1 MSPFLLWEAGGEHNC
16 RVTTLTAPQVR
27 AVGAGATGAG
37 LLGIWAVIAPQVV
50 APPGVA
56 PWYVAAAMV
65 PCLLVS
71 VLLVA
76 RLPGAAITRVVTALT
91 LCNLA
96 GLAVESLLLWHSAHG
111 GPPFSHTSSAALSG
125 GWTVLAAIP
134 FWVGTLPLLPVLLVV
149 FPDGV
154 AARGLW
160 RYVFIGQMLSLTVM
174 LPVLVDQADG
184 ATAGWL
190 VAAGTVAGVFI
201 LVSGMARTLSL
212 VRMWWRSRGERRAQM
227 RPLVVVAGMLTTF
240 YAVVEI
246 STLITGGFGDDES
259 LVGGLTYAF
268 IVGGLPTAIGI
279 SMLRHRLYGI
289 EVAVNR
295 VALTALLSVMLFGVY
310 TATVVAAS
318 AIAGGGSSLSW
329 GPLLAA
335 ATTVAAVGPLYR
347 LSRQSVNQ
355 VMFGDRDRP
364 DRALR
369 QLATRLGE
377 TVDPLNVPQTLVDE
391 VARALRLP
399 FVALDRDTEAGPVR
413 AAARGETPD
422 AGRVVTYPIEF
433 GGLRLAV
440 LSVAPRSGQDA
451 LSPPDR
457 ALLADLASQAGTAL
471 YAGQL
476 TDELAE
482 SRERLW
488 QARLDERAHLRRALH
503 DGLSP
508 ALAGIGMAAA
518 AALGRGSADPA
529 VYQLLARIRDEA
541 GGGSAS
547 LRALLE
553 GLRPPGLAELG
564 LVAAIE
570 QRAGEMALATGI
582 AYEVRPDQELAALGT
597 DVEQVAYLVSVEAM
611 TNVARHAG
619 ATRCSITMANE
630 QGNVVIAVADNGH
643 GVPEQARDGDGL
655 RSAKERLAACGGDF
669 SLSRAEGG
677 GALLRAR
684 LPAWRPA

>member
-1 MSPFLLWEAGGEHNC
+1 VNPGEHTWQ
-16 RVTTLTAPQVR
+16 VTNLTAPQLR
-27 AVGAGATGAG
+27 AVGLGVLGVC
-37 LLGIWAVIAPQVV
+37 LLGTWAVITPQVV
-50 APPGVA
+50 TSADQER
-56 PWYVAAAMV
+56 WYVVVAMV

-71 VLLVA
+71 LLLVA
-76 RLPGAAITRVVTALT
+76 RLPGAAMTRVIVALT
-91 LCNLA
+91 LCHLA
-96 GLAVESLLLWHSAHG
+96 GLAIESIRLWRSAHG
-111 GPPFSHTSSAALSG
+111 GPAFSHLAWAAESG
-125 GWTVLAAIP
+125 GWAVVDAIP

-154 AARGLW
+154 APRGWW
-160 RYVFIGQMLSLTVM
+160 RYIFIGQMISLVVM

-184 ATAGWL
+184 VTIGWL
-190 VAAGTVAGVFI
+190 VAIGAVAGLFI
-201 LVSGMARTLSL
+201 LASGMARTVAL
-212 VRMWWRSRGERRAQM
+212 VGMWWRSRGERRRQM
-227 RPLVVVAGMLTTF
+227 RPLIVVASILATF
-240 YAVVEI
+240 YAVSGI
-246 STLITGGFGDDES
+246 STLTTGGLIDDGS
-259 LVGGLTYAF
+259 VAAGLSYAF
-268 IVGGLPTAIGI
+268 IVGALPTAIGL
-279 SMLRHRLYGI
+279 SVLRHRLYGI

-295 VALTALLSVMLFGVY
+295 VAVTAFLSVMLFGVY
-310 TATVVAAS
+310 TTTVAAAS
-318 AIAGGGSSLSW
+318 TIADGGTRLSW
-329 GPLLAA
+329 GPLVAA

-347 LSRQSVNQ
+347 LSRQSVDR

-369 QLATRLGE
+369 HLAARLGE

-399 FVALDRDTEAGPVR
+399 FVALDRDTEAGPAR
-413 AAARGETPD
+413 AAEHGSVPVS
-422 AGRVVTYPIEF
+422 GLVVTYPISF

-440 LSVAPRSGQDA
+440 LSVAPRSGEDT
-451 LSPPDR
+451 LSRPDR

-471 YAGQL
+471 YAGRL
-476 TDELAE
+476 THELAE

-508 ALAGIGMAAA
+508 AIAGIGMAAA
-518 AALGRGSADPA
+518 AALGRDFADPA
-529 VYQLLARIRDEA
+529 VRQLLHRIKDEA

-570 QRAGEMALATGI
+570 ARAGEMAMATGI
-582 AYEVRPDQELAALGT
+582 AYEVRPDHPLAALST
-597 DVEQVAYLVSVEAM
+597 DVEQAAYLVSVEAM

-619 ATRCSITMANE
+619 ATQCRITLVNE
-630 QGNVVIAVADNGH
+630 QGNVVIAVADNGC
-643 GVPEQARDGDGL
+643 GMPAQARDGDGL
-655 RSAKERLAACGGDF
+655 RSAKERLAACGGDL
-669 SLSRAEGG
+669 SLGTVAGG
-677 GALLRAR
+677 GAVFRAR